1 MHRCGKKTASGED
14 CSSTFTKPGNLKRH
28 VRDIHQNRSTI
39 FIDCNPGARRRRTRH
54 PVAERPSP
62 PLRDTTCVSSL
73 PSPPTLAPSVGA
85 KGDRMLQPG
94 TLEGTFADSMPLQ
107 VDDSAWNNRID
118 HLASEFEPENALGG
132 DIAFD
137 GADEHPQEVHEV
149 EPETQGMN
157 GPGSTRKRRRSS
169 SSDSYIYLGTSRDVM
184 PVYEVKQSKKTP
196 GQQRGLQWLTV
207 SARDQFRSA
216 HDALLGAWGVTS
228 EHTGTCVLCPEDW
241 RFSDP
246 LKLMDLFGKQNR
258 PSPRLP
264 RAWYSHSDHA
274 TTMSRAVAWF
284 SSWPRTG
291 GELDNFLGA
300 GPYKPMHGSH
310 LCHHDHCIIHLTYER
325 GDINEDR
332 KICCRRARFL
342 RQERRDVPEHCRRHK
357 PPCLMQV
364 SWSMLKDGRY

>member
-1 MHRCGKKTASGED
+1 MVQPATLD
-14 CSSTFTKPGNLKRH
+14 GN
-28 VRDIHQNRSTI
+28 
-39 FIDCNPGARRRRTRH
+39 
-54 PVAERPSP
+54 
-62 PLRDTTCVSSL
+62 
-73 PSPPTLAPSVGA
+73 
-85 KGDRMLQPG
+85 
-94 TLEGTFADSMPLQ
+94 FADSMPLQ
-107 VDDSAWNNRID
+107 VDNSALDNGID
-118 HLASEFEPENALGG
+118 HLASEFEPADAL
-132 DIAFD
+132 DWDVAFD
-137 GADEHPQEVHEV
+137 SADEHPQEVNES
-149 EPETQGMN
+149 EPESQGMS
-157 GPGSTRKRRRSS
+157 GSRSTRKRRRSS
-169 SSDSYIYLGTSRDVM
+169 SSDSSTYLGTSRDVM

-228 EHTGTCVLCPEDW
+228 KHTGTCVLCPEDW
-241 RFSDP
+241 RFADP
-246 LKLMDLFGKQNR
+246 LNVMDLFSKQNR
-258 PSPRLP
+258 PSHRLP
-264 RAWYSHSDHA
+264 RAWYTHSDYA

-332 KICCRRARFL
+332 KVCHRRARFL

-364 SWSMLKDGRY
+364 S